1 MSYYAQVVN
10 NVVVNTVVA
19 DASWS
24 GLQDGEWIEY
34 TDESPCGIG
43 WTVTNGVCNIPPP
56 PPQPE

>member
-19 DASWS
+19 DSSWA
-24 GLQDGEWIEY
+24 GLEDGVWIEY